1 MSNPNPSP
9 LGDINSGY
17 ISSNNSTP
25 SPVNGMMYFFIL
37 TIIYVLVNIFL
48 IYTSSTFNNTIITVV
63 YSILLLLG
71 LYFINVSTIK
81 QLCGSDDAAYKPPLS
96 KIMTLTVGPWLVIFG
111 SLFFLLELYP
121 GWIKPFS
128 NTFGYLV
135 VNFLGIEK
143 ILKKILKSND
153 EVDEKENGLIKA
165 INYIENNA
173 STFINQF
180 DTNDIEFEN
189 FFKKI
194 KDSKLLKDEL
204 FKDGDVK
211 SSNFYLKLHKLVRI
225 KNEIGKAVWYIL
237 SGTIIASVSY
247 NILMDIKCEK
257 SNQQMTDII
266 ANQMGQPEILNGTKW
281 SIQIA
286 RDESEKTVLDRNY
299 MNWEKIN
306 IGALRRS
313 SPGFVNVFQTRKDST
328 NGVPFTSNDMPD
340 TDNYV
345 IFSNYELTGFGVD
358 YEFASNN
365 YIQIDAPF
373 NNVVSIY
380 FVPIE

>member
-1 MSNPNPSP
+1 
-9 LGDINSGY
+9 
-17 ISSNNSTP
+17 
-25 SPVNGMMYFFIL
+25 
-37 TIIYVLVNIFL
+37 
-48 IYTSSTFNNTIITVV
+48 
-63 YSILLLLG
+63 
-71 LYFINVSTIK
+71 
-81 QLCGSDDAAYKPPLS
+81 
-96 KIMTLTVGPWLVIFG
+96 
-111 SLFFLLELYP
+111 
-121 GWIKPFS
+121 
-128 NTFGYLV
+128 
-135 VNFLGIEK
+135 
-143 ILKKILKSND
+143 
-153 EVDEKENGLIKA
+153 
-165 INYIENNA
+165 
-173 STFINQF
+173 
-180 DTNDIEFEN
+180 
-189 FFKKI
+189 
-194 KDSKLLKDEL
+194 
-204 FKDGDVK
+204 
-211 SSNFYLKLHKLVRI
+211 
-225 KNEIGKAVWYIL
+225 
-237 SGTIIASVSY
+237 
-247 NILMDIKCEK
+247 MDIKCEK